1 MLGIADAAVFDDQA
15 GVFQALQGG
24 QIDATVAALPTALY
38 ATCCQVPEGK
48 ITALLPKD
56 PEGRGPRPALRLRE
70 PDRAVDQRGPR
81 GHQGQGHYRRT
92 REEVPRRRSQ
102 YPDNQRMTRRPG
114 KGRRQI
120 ALKDRL
126 TPVLISLASVVVVFG
141 ALIWF
146 VGSAEQWPRIQ
157 LQFFSLEAM
166 IEAAP
171 GVAKGF
177 LVSLQLWLVSLVA
190 IGIWAL
196 ILAIFRAMGGPWFA
210 PLRVFAIL
218 YVDLF
223 RGLPA
228 LLLVL
233 LFGFGIPALNL
244 PGLPKEGLFW
254 GAVALILS
262 YSAYATEVYRSG
274 IEAVHEGQSMAAKAL
289 GLTQW
294 QTLRY
299 AILPQALR
307 NVVPA
312 MLNLVVA
319 LQKDVALLSVLGVRD
334 AVREA
339 QIYTARTFNYSSLVV
354 AAILFLLATIPL
366 ARLTDHLQ
374 RRDRQRR
381 LQGAL

>member
-1 MLGIADAAVFDDQA
+1 
-15 GVFQALQGG
+15 
-24 QIDATVAALPTALY
+24 
-38 ATCCQVPEGK
+38 
-48 ITALLPKD
+48 
-56 PEGRGPRPALRLRE
+56 
-70 PDRAVDQRGPR
+70 
-81 GHQGQGHYRRT
+81 
-92 REEVPRRRSQ
+92 
-102 YPDNQRMTRRPG
+102 MTRRPG
-114 KGRRQI
+114 KGRRTTT
-120 ALKDRL
+120 LKDRL
-126 TPVLISLASVVVVFG
+126 APVLISLLSVVIVFG
-141 ALIWF
+141 TAAFF
-146 VGSAEQWPRIQ
+146 VSQAEQWPRIQ
-157 LQFFSLEAM
+157 RQFFNLDAIIDSF
-166 IEAAP
+166 P
-171 GVAKGF
+171 GVFRGF
-177 LVSLQLWLVSLVA
+177 MVSLQIWIVSLIA

-196 ILAIFRAMGGPWFA
+196 VLAIFRVMKGPWFA
-210 PLRVFAIL
+210 PLRIFAII

-244 PGLPKEGLFW
+244 PGLPSSGMFW
-254 GAVALILS
+254 GGVALVLS

-274 IEAVHEGQSMAAKAL
+274 IDAVHDGQHAAAKAL

-294 QTLRY
+294 QTMRF

-339 QIYTARTFNYSSLVV
+339 QIYTARTFNYSSLIA

-366 ARLTDHLQ
+366 ARLTDHLA
-374 RRDRQRR
+374 RRDRERR
-381 LQGAL
+381 LQGIL